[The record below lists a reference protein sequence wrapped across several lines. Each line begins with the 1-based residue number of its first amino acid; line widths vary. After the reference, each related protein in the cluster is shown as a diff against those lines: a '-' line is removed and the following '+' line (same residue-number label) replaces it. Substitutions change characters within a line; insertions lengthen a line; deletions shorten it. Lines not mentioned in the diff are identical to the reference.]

1 LNNRVFT
8 FYFALL
14 LTIIFNAEFFA
25 QPNLYIQKDV
35 EEYQLGRYISL
46 LEDKENIL
54 TISEAASDSMK
65 NKFVYHNKESL
76 NFRFTSSVYWCRFVI
91 VDSLHYS
98 APGMLTSKNIRTW
111 LLIKNDPMLE
121 DIRVYY
127 KDLSDPAHPFIEKK
141 AGSIVP
147 NSEKAI
153 KTNDFI
159 TDFPVYK
166 DVPDTIYLRVK
177 SPSQFI
183 LSFKM
188 LTNGEYVI
196 RNSQRNMFHG
206 IFFGIFLLLIA
217 YNSILY
223 FSIKNKVYLY
233 YVLYITSF
241 ALFIFILQGYYSE
254 VIGRTFERD
263 YYILTLITVTITGSF
278 WLLLTREFLSTKL
291 FLPGAYRLLTI
302 LIPIAPII
310 CIISIVFKIAWLS
323 ALLSLTFLGYYLT
336 GAVVSILALRK
347 EIHLAR
353 YYLLALSGITIS
365 ILISISARNNF
376 LPLPWNFLTQNILS
390 MGILWEALI
399 LAATVGYSFSYLK
412 AEKEKEKASMRNQ
425 IAADLHDEVGSNLST
440 IALQSRLMMREIQL
454 DGNSKEQIQNI
465 SNIAGITSDTIR
477 DIVWF
482 INPFHDN
489 SEDILLRMKE
499 LASKMLVDLD
509 YTFSSDG
516 NNERIFDLLPDLNK
530 RRHIYLIFK
539 EALNNITKHSNADK
553 ATILL
558 KDEGKAFVMIIADD
572 GKGFDEEQITHGEG
586 LKNLKNRAM
595 QIGAQIFIESS
606 NGSGTKITLKVPLT
620 I

>member
-1 LNNRVFT
+1 M
-8 FYFALL
+8 L
-14 LTIIFNAEFFA
+14 LTLIFNAEFFA

-46 LEDKENIL
+46 LEDKENSL

-76 NFRFTSSVYWCRFVI
+76 NFRFTASVYWCRFVI
-91 VDSLHYS
+91 VDTLHTS

-127 KDLSDPAHPFIEKK
+127 KDLIEAAHPFIEKK

-159 TDFPVYK
+159 TAFPVYEN
-166 DVPDTIYLRVK
+166 VPDTIYLRVK
-177 SPSQFI
+177 SASQFI

-233 YVLYITSF
+233 YVLYIASF

-254 VIGRTFERD
+254 VIGRTFKSD
-263 YYILTLITVTITGSF
+263 YYILTLITVTTTGTF
-278 WLLLTREFLSTKL
+278 WLLLTREFLSTKV

-302 LIPIAPII
+302 LIPIAPTI

-365 ILISISARNNF
+365 ILISTSARNNF

-412 AEKEKEKASMRNQ
+412 AQKEKEKALMRNQ

-440 IALQSRLMMREIQL
+440 ISLQSRLMMRESQL
-454 DGNSKEQIQNI
+454 EGISKEQLQNI
-465 SNIAGITSDTIR
+465 SNIAGITTDTIR

-489 SEDILLRMKE
+489 SEDLLLRMKE

-516 NNERIFDLLPDLNK
+516 NNELIFDLLPDLNK

-539 EALNNITKHSNADK
+539 EALNNIAKHSNADK

-558 KDEGKAFVMIIADD
+558 KVEEKTFVMMIADD
-572 GKGFDEEQITHGEG
+572 GKGFDEEQITNGDG

-595 QIGAQIFIESS
+595 QIGAQILIESS